1 MLKLSKFVSGLF
13 PKIKLIA
20 VSVASENRI
29 FVNKLVTSHEIRNS
43 SVTLTDLISSINVK
57 LSFV

>member
-1 MLKLSKFVSGLF
+1 MLKLRKFISGLF
-13 PKIKLIA
+13 SKIKLIA
-20 VSVASENRI
+20 VSVVSENRI
-29 FVNKLVTSHEIRNS
+29 FVNKLVTSHKIRNS